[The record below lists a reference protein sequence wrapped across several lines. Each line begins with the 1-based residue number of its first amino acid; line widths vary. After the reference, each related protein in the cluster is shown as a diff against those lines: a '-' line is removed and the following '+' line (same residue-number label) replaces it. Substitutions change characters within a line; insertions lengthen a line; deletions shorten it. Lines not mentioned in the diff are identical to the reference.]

1 MAILCPPS
9 VRMATLPDVVKVYGN
24 RGRTIIFANTKAEAG
39 ELAMNS
45 TLSNSKHYYPLSS
58 FLLLTSLVLSLS
70 GAPW

>member
-1 MAILCPPS
+1 
-9 VRMATLPDVVKVYGN
+9 MATLPDVVKVYGN

-45 TLSNSKHYYPLSS
+45 TLSNSKHTY
-58 FLLLTSLVLSLS
+58 LLLLPVTNFLVFSMP